1 MSEFNL
7 NSNPKDFSSM
17 SVSDVK
23 LDALAPNN
31 GEYIP
36 TQLDQQG
43 VGDAI
48 REIEGRRKKQGLI
61 HQIRDQLYYIE
72 IWLYNQI
79 ENQEPF
85 QVSFLFVHSLAIEES
100 LNNWW
105 MNGWITFNNTFEM
118 FERGNTAGI
127 GPNVKAPYT
136 FRSDGRNRMSIRLY
150 PIPRNDDNFLASFNA
165 SDALPRDKWEMS
177 FDCVIYDIED
187 IPSDNNIFK
196 LKKCYFWDERYQIFS
211 ERNIEWST
219 GVQGRKTMEKLKL
232 SSPSNLQPYEMTDIQ
247 RSIPANI
254 AIKSIIDTA
263 SLLDPSVENESGNI
277 LKVGY
282 KDDSGSIDKPD
293 IPLNV
298 FNPFWN
304 NGPPASEMQNL
315 VLYTSPA
322 NSTVLD
328 DLDYV
333 MQNAMSEKKNPVF
346 LRFSRNV
353 VQFEEERTISLQIED
368 KPLLQGKE
376 WNLVSLE
383 DIFQNASQ
391 NQIERL
397 FIEDSTES
405 LKTPHVPR
413 GPTGYNGDIVN
424 FTSGIASRIKSYKFS
439 PMISIDDL
447 EIKNKPVHSYDFK
460 TGQWVIH
467 TEENTAKSVID
478 SFTEIAKNGLFSFE
492 QNSDAH
498 LTINLNKTK
507 QKGIIHSNEHITRT
521 FFPTNYSK
529 LEMMKK
535 LLFLN
540 QTISFTVNGLTIRT
554 PGQFIFIDSP
564 SSGPNNP
571 FDDRFL
577 GQWLILKVVH
587 LFTKDSYITEVLATK
602 VDTFSKI
609 WNIEEDKL

>member
-1 MSEFNL
+1 MDIN
-7 NSNPKDFSSM
+7 NSNPDFSIP
-17 SVSDVK
+17 VAEVN
-23 LDALAPNN
+23 LDALPPEDNWQPSSLN
-31 GEYIP
+31 P
-36 TQLDQQG
+36 QG

-48 REIEGRRKKQGLI
+48 DTISSRRKKQGLI

-100 LNNWW
+100 LDDWW
-105 MNGWITFNNTFEM
+105 VKGWITFDNTLEM
-118 FERGNTAGI
+118 FERGNVAGI
-127 GPNVKAPYT
+127 GKDVKSPYT
-136 FRSDGRNRMSIRLY
+136 FRSDGRNRLSIKLY
-150 PIPRNDDNFLASFNA
+150 PIPNNDDDDFLASFEG
-165 SDALPRDKWEMS
+165 STRLPREKWEMS

-187 IPSDNNIFK
+187 IPTDNNIFK

-211 ERNIEWST
+211 ERNLEWST
-219 GVQGRKTMEKLKL
+219 GVQGRKTMY
-232 SSPSNLQPYEMTDIQ
+232 PNDTNNLQPYEMTDIQ
-247 RSIPANI
+247 RAIPANI

-263 SLLDPSVENESGNI
+263 SLIDPSNINTDGNI
-277 LKVGY
+277 LKIGF
-282 KDDSGSIDKPD
+282 KDDSGSIDNPN
-293 IPLNV
+293 IPLNKFD
-298 FNPFWN
+298 FNWN
-304 NGPPASEMQNL
+304 DGPPYSEMQNL
-315 VLYTSPA
+315 VMYTSPA
-322 NSTVLD
+322 NSNVLD
-328 DLDYV
+328 DLEYV

-346 LRFSRNV
+346 LRFSRSS
-353 VQFEEERTISLQIED
+353 VQYDQERSINFEITD
-368 KPLLQGKE
+368 KPLVQEKQWSLI
-376 WNLVSLE
+376 SLE
-383 DIFQNASQ
+383 QIFKEASE

-397 FIEDSTES
+397 FIEDSVENM
-405 LKTPHVPR
+405 KTPHIPR
-413 GPTGYNGDIVN
+413 GPTGYNGDIIN
-424 FTSGIASRIKSYKFS
+424 FTSGVASRIKSYKFS

-447 EIKNKPVHSYDFK
+447 QICNKPVHSYDFK

-478 SFTEIAKNGLFSFE
+478 SFTEIAKGGLYSFE

-498 LTINLNKTK
+498 LTINLNKSK
-507 QKGIIHSNEHITRT
+507 QKSIIHSNEHITRT

-529 LEMMKK
+529 IQMMKK

-554 PGQFIFIDSP
+554 PGQFIFIDSA